1 MNSQCCTPLSVA
13 SLSAQLFLK
22 MALEIHPSIHR
33 FWLDAA
39 AHVDLTERAS
49 NLKIEKRELFFAK
62 KIEVDDVHIFLT
74 HKTIYLLSSATW
86 LDELMP
92 ISPMLWVHKFY
103 FASGKFLNGGA
114 SLYGRL
120 TWHDVRLFIKKARFI
135 DRLVMRWKKFN
146 DWQNFYID
154 PHHPIKIWNYSKWHR
169 YFCTK

>member
-1 MNSQCCTPLSVA
+1 MLYT
-13 SLSAQLFLK
+13 SLSRFTLCSVIPQNGIGNSS
-22 MALEIHPSIHR
+22 IHPSFLIR
-33 FWLDAA
+33 CCRARWLDWESLQLK
-39 AHVDLTERAS
+39 DWKKRAF
-49 NLKIEKRELFFAK
+49 LCKK

-169 YFCTK
+169 HFCTK